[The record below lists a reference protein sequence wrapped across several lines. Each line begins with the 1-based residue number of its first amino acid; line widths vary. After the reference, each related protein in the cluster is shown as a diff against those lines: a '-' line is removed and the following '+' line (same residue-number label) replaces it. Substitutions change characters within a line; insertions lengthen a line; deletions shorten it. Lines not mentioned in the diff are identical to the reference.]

1 MQWVSRH
8 KEVAPNKLKKCTQCG
23 VAHFCGKECMKLA
36 WNALDHK
43 EICPKLKQTRKAVK
57 ANGYSKQKEASAA
70 RQTRKQMEGFAAGF
84 QRENLPFV
92 AQGGFEWPQAHK
104 YE

>member
-43 EICPKLKQTRKAVK
+43 GICPKLKQTRKAVK

-70 RQTRKQMEGFAAGF
+70 RQTRKQMESSGKTFFPAAG
-84 QRENLPFV
+84 NP
-92 AQGGFEWPQAHK
+92 AGGFDWLQAHK
-104 YE
+104 YD